1 MNRFLLIL
9 TAIQITHTLYSQAP
23 PPKREL
29 RGAWVTTF
37 YNSDWPNR
45 TQTPAQQQANF
56 ISIADHHKA
65 TGINVLYVQMRSQC
79 DAMYVSSIEPW
90 SIDLNGM
97 QGRAPSP
104 LWDPMQFTI
113 EETHKRGMEF
123 HAWLNPYRAVS
134 NVASLPSF
142 APTHIAKTHPE
153 WILKVGTIMILNPGL
168 QEVRNYVTSIAVDI
182 LKRYDVDGIH
192 FDDYFYPSG
201 IINDDSAFMLNPRGF
216 TDRGDWRRDNVN
228 LLIKRIYD
236 SVKSIKPWVKFGVS
250 PTGIYRNSTNPD
262 IGTPTAG
269 QEHYSALYA
278 DTKKWLQQG
287 WVDYIAP
294 QVYWY
299 IGQPNAN
306 YAVIVPWWNANANG
320 RHIYIGMAGYKVND
334 PASGIN
340 WANPSQ
346 IPNEMRINRSYP
358 NIYGQ
363 SIYNTSSLRST
374 ARLGFRDSLQ
384 KFFYQKPALL
394 PRMPWRD
401 SIPPQPATALS
412 VVKWHND
419 SVVLSWTNPPTVVNE
434 LDKVKRFVIYRS
446 QKPTLDITDANNI
459 LAITNTDINT
469 FTDTTIVADSIYYY
483 TVTALDHFQ
492 NESSTT
498 NTASN
503 TPPSISCPHTQVIY
517 VNGARTTVMPDYT
530 ELAIINNRIPST
542 SPITITQIPKA
553 GTILKGIGSTITT
566 LTATDVA
573 GNAASCNF
581 VVRRIDPTSSSK
593 INEVT
598 DSPALINQNKL
609 NVQALPNPTNNQFTL
624 IVESNA
630 KIPLNIV
637 VFNAAGRVV
646 ETKIGIVPNNTI
658 YLGATYHPGAYYVQV
673 IQGENKQTVT
683 LLKVAQ

>member
-1 MNRFLLIL
+1 MNRLLLIL

-45 TQTPAQQQANF
+45 TQTPTQQQANF

-79 DAMYVSSIEPW
+79 DAMYTSSIEPW
-90 SIDLNGM
+90 SVDLNGM

-153 WILKVGTIMILNPGL
+153 WMLKVGTILILNPGL

-394 PRMPWRD
+394 PTMPWRD
-401 SIPPQPATALS
+401 SVPPQPATALN
-412 VVKWHND
+412 VIKWGND
-419 SVVLSWTNPPTVVNE
+419 SVVLKWTKPPTPTNE
-434 LDKVKRFVIYRS
+434 LDKAKKFVIYRS
-446 QKPTLDITDANNI
+446 TKATIDTADANNI
-459 LAITNTDINT
+459 LAITNTSTDT
-469 FTDTTIVADSIYYY
+469 FVDTTILANTTYYY
-483 TVTALDHFQ
+483 TVTALDQFH
-492 NESSTT
+492 NESTLS
-498 NTASN
+498 NIASN
-503 TPPSISCPHTQVIY
+503 TPPSINCLHTQVIY
-517 VNGARTTVMPDYT
+517 NGHRAAVLPDYT
-530 ELAIINNRIPST
+530 EWATINNGIPT
-542 SPITITQIPKA
+542 AFPMTLKQVPAPK
-553 GTILKGIGSTITT
+553 TVLKSGIVIVT
-566 LTATDVA
+566 LTATDIG
-573 GNAASCNF
+573 GNSNSCSF
-581 VVRRIDPTSSSK
+581 VVRVAPEITNNFK
-593 INEVT
+593 ILDDDQLKIT
-598 DSPALINQNKL
+598 ILQ
-609 NVQALPNPTNNQFTL
+609 NPTQSQFTL
-624 IVESNA
+624 TTKSSSN
-630 KIPLNIV
+630 KLLNITILNDV
-637 VFNAAGRVV
+637 GQMV
-646 ETKIGIVPNNTI
+646 EQKNGIAPNGSVYVGGTYQPGI
-658 YLGATYHPGAYYVQV
+658 YYIQV
-673 IQGENKQTVT
+673 IQGGTRQTFK
-683 LLKVAQ
+683 LIKMAR